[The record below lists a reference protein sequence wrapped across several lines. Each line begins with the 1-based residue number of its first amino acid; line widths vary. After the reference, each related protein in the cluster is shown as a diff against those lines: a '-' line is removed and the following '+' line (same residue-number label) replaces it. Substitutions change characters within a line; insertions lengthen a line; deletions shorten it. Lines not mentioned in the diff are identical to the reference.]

1 MRSAAAPTAPVD
13 APPRSFAPSGGA
25 WFMLAFG
32 LACGLA
38 VGQFTA
44 GRAVRADLYALKK
57 DVAEVRR
64 AADSLTAAGGRS
76 DQVASLLEDLR
87 KQRAA
92 VKEADG
98 AWREANA
105 ALAQAARLRENSETA
120 LLGAKETALHAQ
132 TVAAAAAD
140 ALEGSRAARDAATEA
155 GAVLTAVAAT
165 GPQSAAARE
174 AVAAHA
180 ALMTE
185 QAETFAAARAAWDA
199 ARESARGLVEEA
211 EAVDAA
217 ANAAAADLN
226 AAKTALADLAALK
239 TLVREAGADF
249 PAVWQTLDGLLTM
262 RDWLAENPVPRI
274 AVAPDAA
281 PATN

>member
-1 MRSAAAPTAPVD
+1 MRSAAAQPVAAD
-13 APPRSFAPSGGA
+13 APPRSLAPSGTA

-32 LACGLA
+32 LACGMA

-87 KQRAA
+87 TQRTA

-105 ALAQAARLRENSETA
+105 ALAQAARLREHSETA
-120 LLGAKETALHAQ
+120 LTEAKETALHAQ
-132 TVAAAAAD
+132 TVAAATAD
-140 ALEGSRAARDAATEA
+140 ALEGTRAARDAATEA

-165 GPQSAAARE
+165 GEQSAAARE

-180 ALMTE
+180 SLMSE
-185 QAETFAAARAAWDA
+185 QAAAFAAARAAWDS
-199 ARESARGLVEEA
+199 ARDSARGLVEEA
-211 EAVDAA
+211 EAVGAE
-217 ANAAAADLN
+217 ANAAAAELTS
-226 AAKTALADLAALK
+226 ARTALADLSALK
-239 TLVREAGADF
+239 QLVREAGADF

-274 AVAPDAA
+274 AVAPDA
-281 PATN
+281 PTN